1 MADINELITS
11 RTPEGEQIEFKE
23 GLSSTRQGHEPWS
36 DGKNKISDRARDKI
50 LEEVVAFANAHGGAL
65 LLGIGESTTK
75 PSVAANISP
84 VPQCVELA
92 DRLKM
97 VFRDCVEPQ
106 LPQIE
111 IFAVPTQGQSGV
123 VLLRTI
129 RSRLAPHRI
138 KTTRVCP
145 IRRSDRCEEMT
156 MREIQ
161 DTTLNL
167 ARGLERLNQQLK
179 ERATLFAREF
189 ERLETPGKAF
199 GIRLTAVPIGDDV
212 WLSRVYR
219 KHGLAKELTKP
230 PFEVFRRS
238 NGERATQ
245 LKGMRSIHSLSPYRW
260 HLQLRA
266 ARAEAFHPSSNQNRS
281 QASNSDRERSLSR
294 NAYWEIHCNGMIE
307 LGFVSSAQAHLTGQT
322 VFLNLN
328 IDVPI
333 VMCADIAVW
342 ADHLRT
348 RAGVPSAE
356 YAVDAEIRVFGENLE
371 VSGESPYSFG
381 SLEPGRITFP
391 KYSLGALD
399 DIPSLLASFE
409 YDFYST
415 FGHDI
420 SETQGVLEVV
430 YA

>member
-145 IRRSDRCEEMT
+145 IRR
-156 MREIQ
+156 
-161 DTTLNL
+161 
-167 ARGLERLNQQLK
+167 RLPILRIPLSQTDQK
-179 ERATLFAREF
+179 I
-189 ERLETPGKAF
+189 AF
-199 GIRLTAVPIGDDV
+199 
-212 WLSRVYR
+212 
-219 KHGLAKELTKP
+219 
-230 PFEVFRRS
+230 
-238 NGERATQ
+238 
-245 LKGMRSIHSLSPYRW
+245 
-260 HLQLRA
+260 
-266 ARAEAFHPSSNQNRS
+266 
-281 QASNSDRERSLSR
+281 
-294 NAYWEIHCNGMIE
+294 
-307 LGFVSSAQAHLTGQT
+307 
-322 VFLNLN
+322 
-328 IDVPI
+328 
-333 VMCADIAVW
+333 
-342 ADHLRT
+342 
-348 RAGVPSAE
+348 
-356 YAVDAEIRVFGENLE
+356 
-371 VSGESPYSFG
+371 
-381 SLEPGRITFP
+381 
-391 KYSLGALD
+391 
-399 DIPSLLASFE
+399 SLLP
-409 YDFYST
+409 
-415 FGHDI
+415 
-420 SETQGVLEVV
+420 
-430 YA
+430 